1 MCQLFRRNMLLTI
14 PHPAGLQW
22 QALRKPVKWMGLA
35 YSSLSFVLPT
45 GLGKELPKRRTWS
58 NKWWSGTKEET
69 ATPHW
74 TRGNASRF
82 LDIPQCLMVE
92 NGMVFAYGLYT
103 CSHEF
108 GIILRLFKLPRTIQL
123 YNILYNICQTPVVG
137 NINKIIYIYPI
148 WTQIFVFFSS
158 KYLGSAI
165 GRIHDFYTPL
175 WWSFLEDVIYKLK
188 LSEAPST
195 LKDPWTVWPWL
206 SRTLW
211 LWGDGMLQIKS
222 QGHLGLSLVF

>member
-108 GIILRLFKLPRTIQL
+108 WIILRLFKLPRTIQL

-148 WTQIFVFFSS
+148 WTQIFVFF
-158 KYLGSAI
+158 
-165 GRIHDFYTPL
+165 F
-175 WWSFLEDVIYKLK
+175 
-188 LSEAPST
+188 
-195 LKDPWTVWPWL
+195 
-206 SRTLW
+206 
-211 LWGDGMLQIKS
+211 LQIS
-222 QGHLGLSLVF
+222 WICHWQNSWFLYSPVMVLSGRCHLQTEALWSPIYTEGPMDCLTLAE